1 MILKGNSLYL
11 KFFIVLV
18 SILYAYFL
26 SSIVLDFFENYID
39 ADLDNYTRNL
49 VYLSDLTLVD
59 NSGSYYFYFLFSKL
73 KELFFGTSSVEPYVL
88 FSMLIFLSSFLM
100 ALVCTWNIRNLKYF
114 LLLSPLLFMVL
125 LTPKILD
132 VLIGNLRGGVAL
144 VIFIYSVE
152 LLHGYKKIPVIIFS
166 GLIHLSMAPLIGLYV
181 LFKIMDKKE
190 FFRTKSTFFLFFV
203 LMVVTLLVAYTMKI
217 FHPLPVWSN
226 GLLYTL
232 SIFLL
237 LIFPIILKKNIVRS
251 TEGFMFIGIM
261 LLVLWSFMLD
271 YGAVRFF
278 SYALPFI
285 ILLAVKNFSI
295 TFLYRLTIGYVP
307 FFILYQY
314 YWLSNGIDL
323 SLL

>member
-1 MILKGNSLYL
+1 MIFKKDLLTFKL
-11 KFFIVLV
+11 FIVLF
-18 SILYAYFL
+18 SILFAYFV
-26 SSIVLDFFENYID
+26 SNIVLVFFENFAD
-39 ADLDNYTRNL
+39 TDLDNYAANM
-49 VYLSDLTLVD
+49 VIMSDLNRAD
-59 NSGSYYFYFLFSKL
+59 SGSFFFYYLLSSLSQFLFSSIDVDPYA
-73 KELFFGTSSVEPYVL
+73 LFKAVAFI
-88 FSMLIFLSSFLM
+88 SMLTVT
-100 ALVCTWNIRNLKYF
+100 LVCTWNIRNLNHF
-114 LLLSPLLFMVL
+114 LLLFPLIFMVL
-125 LTPKILD
+125 ISPKLLD
-132 VLIGNLRGGVAL
+132 ALASNLRSGIAL
-144 VIFIYSVE
+144 GIFMYAIE
-152 LLHGYKKIPVIIFS
+152 LLHGYKKLPILLLS
-166 GLIHLSMAPLIGLYV
+166 ALMHLSMAPLIGLYV

-271 YGAVRFF
+271 YGAVRFL

-314 YWLSNGIDL
+314 YWLSNSIDL
-323 SLL
+323 NLL